1 MNPIDVL
8 VIGAGPAGLTAAI
21 YARRSL
27 LDTVV
32 LEQEA
37 PGGQMLLT
45 PGIENYPG
53 FGNVAGY
60 ELAEH
65 METQARDFGARFL
78 SDRASGLSPVP
89 NGLIECVLESGQR
102 LTSRSVIIASGA
114 SARKAGFINEA
125 QFTGRGVSYCA
136 TCDGLFFRNKHV
148 FVVGGG
154 DSAVAEALH
163 LARVARSVT
172 MVVRKPHLAASRARQ
187 REVLEEP
194 KISVRFQAVIE
205 SVDGTHSVETV
216 ALRDLRTDQI
226 ESLDYGDEGCGVF
239 VAVGRKPSTEFLSKG
254 LGILDE
260 QGHVVTDHH
269 MRTTVPGVFAAGD
282 VRAKSMRQVVIACS
296 DGAIAAESA
305 SSYLANPQS
314 FQSIKPR

>member
-53 FGNVAGY
+53 FDNVAGY
-60 ELAEH
+60 ELAER
-65 METQARDFGARFL
+65 METQARDLGARFL
-78 SDRASGLSPVP
+78 LERASGLSLAP
-89 NGLIECVLESGQR
+89 NGLIDCNLESGQR

-154 DSAVAEALH
+154 DSAVVEALH
-163 LARVARSVT
+163 LARLAQSVT
-172 MVVRKPHLAASRARQ
+172 MVVRKPYLAASRVRQ
-187 REVLEEP
+187 REVLENP

-205 SVDGTHSVETV
+205 SVYGAHSVETV
-216 ALRDLRTDQI
+216 ALRDLRTGQI
-226 ESLDYGDEGCGVF
+226 ESLDYVDEGCGVF
-239 VAVGRKPSTEFLSKG
+239 VAVGRKASTEFLSQD
-254 LGILDE
+254 LCILDE
-260 QGHVVTDHH
+260 QGYVVTDHH
-269 MRTTVPGVFAAGD
+269 MRTSVPGVFAAGD
-282 VRAKSMRQVVIACS
+282 VRAKSMRQVVTACS

-305 SSYLANPQS
+305 SSYLANRQS
-314 FQSIKPR
+314 FHSIKPR